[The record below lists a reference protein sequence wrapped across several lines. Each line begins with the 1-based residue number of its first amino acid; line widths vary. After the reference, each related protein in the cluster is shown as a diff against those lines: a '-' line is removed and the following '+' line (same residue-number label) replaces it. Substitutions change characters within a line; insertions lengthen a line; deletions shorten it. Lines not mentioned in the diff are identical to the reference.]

1 MEEVPLPM
9 PLTKKEEIKES
20 FKISQEEKNFK
31 LNIEIINQEIILN
44 VLDEKD
50 LMKEYE
56 IKLTFDELKKKN
68 KIFLTFSSCQDFI
81 DFIKATIENKKIL
94 FKKNKENQM
103 TIEFMVEYLFKQNTI
118 KFDLNKKK
126 INLELCAQDL
136 YQKFANIS
144 EICKNLEMNYNK
156 VIEEN
161 KGLKENITN
170 LKNDNKILK
179 NENKNLINRINII
192 EFKMNS
198 SNNMFNYSMN
208 NNNNNFNSFNMINNN
223 FNERMNNNENDE
235 DEFFLSF
242 EVGEN
247 KELFLDFSSEI
258 TFAQIKDELIKK
270 YDWLKDLNIKGF
282 EYDELEIPLNSN
294 CARNGIEK
302 GAKIKLILQ
311 KFIN

>member
-198 SNNMFNYSMN
+198 SDGMFNYSMN

-223 FNERMNNNENDE
+223 FNERMNNNGNDE

-242 EVGEN
+242 ELGEN
-247 KELFLDFSSEI
+247 KE
-258 TFAQIKDELIKK
+258 
-270 YDWLKDLNIKGF
+270 
-282 EYDELEIPLNSN
+282 
-294 CARNGIEK
+294 
-302 GAKIKLILQ
+302 
-311 KFIN
+311 

>member
-1 MEEVPLPM
+1 M

-56 IKLTFDELKKKN
+56 IKLTFNELKKRN

-81 DFIKATIENKKIL
+81 EFIKATIENKKIL

-103 TIEFMVEYLFKQNTI
+103 TIEFMVEYLFKQNII

-208 NNNNNFNSFNMINNN
+208 NNG
-223 FNERMNNNENDE
+223 NDE
-235 DEFFLSF
+235 DEFFLYF
-242 EVGEN
+242 EVGES

-270 YDWLKDLNIKGF
+270 YDWLKYLNIKGF